1 MSRLLEIFR
10 PEKRAVWKKFC
21 ETIEADFVPG
31 RGLTGKDSI
40 QAYHKNWRI
49 VIDTYKQGKRPTFT
63 RIRAEYV
70 NADSFFFRIYRR
82 NLFSNINKMLGMQD
96 IEVGY
101 PAFDKDFIIQGNDER
116 KLKMLFNQDRIRKL
130 ISWQP
135 SIHLESEVDNDWMID
150 EDRMGVG
157 LLSFKVMGI
166 ITDFDRLHDLY
177 DLFAELLNHLC
188 HIGSAYEDDPD
199 IV

>member
-21 ETIEADFVPG
+21 EMIDADFVPG
-31 RGLTGKDSI
+31 RGLTGKDAI
-40 QAYHKNWRI
+40 KAYHKNWVI
-49 VIDTYKQGKRPTFT
+49 VIDTFKQGKRPTFT

-70 NADSFFFRIYRR
+70 NADSFYFRIYRR
-82 NLFSNINKMLGMQD
+82 KALSNINKLLGMED

-116 KLKMLFNQDRIRKL
+116 KLKMLFTHDRIRKL

-135 SIHLESEVDNDWMID
+135 DIHLESEVDNDWMVD
-150 EDRMGVG
+150 EDRMGIG
-157 LLSFKVMGI
+157 LLSFRVMGI
-166 ITDFDRLHDLY
+166 ITDLNRLYDLY
-177 DLFAELLNHLC
+177 DLFSELLNHLC
-188 HIGSAYEDDPD
+188 HIGSAYEDDPELT
-199 IV
+199 

>member
-21 ETIEADFVPG
+21 EMTEADFVPG
-31 RGLTGKDSI
+31 RGLMGKDAIRS
-40 QAYHKNWRI
+40 YHKNWVI

-70 NADSFFFRIYRR
+70 NADSFYFRIYRR
-82 NLFSNINKMLGMQD
+82 KAFSGINKLLGMQD
-96 IEVGY
+96 IVVGY

-116 KLKMLFNQDRIRKL
+116 KLKMLFNHDRIRRL

-135 SIHLESEVDNDWMID
+135 DIHLESEVDNDWMID
-150 EDRMGVG
+150 EDRMGIG

-166 ITDFDRLHDLY
+166 ITDLNRLHDLY

-188 HIGSAYEDDPD
+188 HIGSAYEDDPELE
-199 IV
+199 

>member
-21 ETIEADFVPG
+21 EIIEADFVPG
-31 RGLTGKDSI
+31 RGFTGKDAI
-40 QAYHKNWRI
+40 KAYHKNWVI

-63 RIRAEYV
+63 RIRAEYL
-70 NADSFFFRIYRR
+70 NADSFYFRIYRR

-96 IEVGY
+96 IEIGY

-116 KLKMLFNQDRIRKL
+116 KLKMLFNQDHIRKL

-166 ITDFDRLHDLY
+166 ITDLERLHDLY